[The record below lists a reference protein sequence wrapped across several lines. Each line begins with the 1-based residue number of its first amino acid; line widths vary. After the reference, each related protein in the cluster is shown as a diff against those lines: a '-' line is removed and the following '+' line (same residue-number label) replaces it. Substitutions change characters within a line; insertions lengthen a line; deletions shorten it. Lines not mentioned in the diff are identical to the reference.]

1 LGCGYGCGEG
11 GGKMNRNIKNHPIA
25 DLFPMIEGDEFTKF
39 ADNIEQAGLME
50 DIVLYEDM
58 ILDGRNRYKAC
69 CERGVAI
76 TTTVYAGDDPVN
88 YVLSHNLHRRHLTP
102 SQKAMIATSAL
113 PLFEAEARKRQVEGG
128 RLKEV
133 VAPMPQASTK
143 SRDQVAKLFG
153 VSPRLVTDA
162 KLVANTDP
170 ELAAKVRSG
179 ELYAGEA
186 ARFIRDS
193 KKPKQPE
200 VDKAIATNLPTMPS
214 EMPPTPETSIIP
226 DSDFDCKLY
235 AKVSNKAN
243 RIAYLMRNI
252 GPNNYQETVNESKQ
266 LLNQIEGYIAK

>member
-1 LGCGYGCGEG
+1 
-11 GGKMNRNIKNHPIA
+11 
-25 DLFPMIEGDEFTKF
+25 MIEGDEFTKF

-113 PLFEAEARKRQVEGG
+113 PMFEQEARKRQVEGG

-133 VAPMPQASTK
+133 VEIIPQASPK

-153 VSPRLVTDA
+153 VNPRYVSDA
-162 KLVANTDP
+162 KLVVNSDP
-170 ELAAKVRSG
+170 DLADKVRSG
-179 ELYAGEA
+179 EIAVGGA
-186 ARFIRDS
+186 AKFVRQM
-193 KKPKQPE
+193 KKLKE
-200 VDKAIATNLPTMPS
+200 SETDKGTETSLPTMAV
-214 EMPPTPETSIIP
+214 EIPPTPETSIIP
-226 DSDFDCKLY
+226 ESDFDCKLF

-266 LLNQIEGYIAK
+266 LLNQIEGYITK

>member
-1 LGCGYGCGEG
+1 
-11 GGKMNRNIKNHPIA
+11 
-25 DLFPMIEGDEFTKF
+25 MIEGDEFTKF

-76 TTTVYAGDDPVN
+76 TTAVYAGNDPVN

-102 SQKAMIATSAL
+102 SQKAMIASSAL
-113 PLFEAEARKRQVEGG
+113 PLFEAEARKRQGA
-128 RLKEV
+128 RNDI
-133 VAPMPQASTK
+133 VALVPQSCPK

-200 VDKAIATNLPTMPS
+200 ADNAIATNLPTMPS

-266 LLNQIEGYIAK
+266 LLNQIEGYITK